1 MVKVNC
7 TIFQGVQAGEG
18 VVWRSTKMRR
28 MLRRLFWRN
37 TGTGLL
43 PLMLVVSKMDTR
55 PLGLRKTDAGL
66 LPLPL
71 GLVWTTDTGPLPL
84 PLGWRKT
91 VAGPLPL
98 PLLEIPT
105 STNARPHPLP
115 LPLPLRWGKMDA
127 GPLPLPLVLKSR
139 SSPPRRKI
147 LRNQFNV

>member
-18 VVWRSTKMRR
+18 MVWRSTKMRR
-28 MLRRLFWRN
+28 MLRPLFWRN

-43 PLMLVVSKMDTR
+43 LLMLVVSKMDTR
-55 PLGLRKTDAGL
+55 PLDLRKMDAGL

-91 VAGPLPL
+91 VAGPLPPPLLHLL

-105 STNARPHPLP
+105 SHTNARPHPLP

-127 GPLPLPLVLKSR
+127 GPLPLPLVL
-139 SSPPRRKI
+139 
-147 LRNQFNV
+147 